1 MRILVHDYAGHAF
14 TVQLSRELASQ
25 GHEVMHCFSV
35 NLPSTPQGVNQK
47 LPGDPPNFY
56 SQPIDLGRMM
66 DRQNYKQLFFK
77 DDPQHAAI
85 VCEVIEAFHPDVV
98 LSGNASPV
106 VNSRLIQAC
115 WRENIK
121 FVNWVQDLFGHSA
134 GAILPAKLG
143 KLVGGTAAKYVDKLE
158 QSTFAKADHVVVI
171 AEAFRPFI
179 RNPKGDVTVIEN
191 WAPLEEMP
199 LTNRVNSWGKKHGL
213 DKTRNFIYSGTI
225 GMKHNPELLV
235 KVAEAFRAEADV
247 RTVVISQG
255 RGMDYLKQR
264 KEELGLENLVLLPFQ
279 PFEDL
284 PKVMGSADVLVA
296 ILEPD
301 AGVFSVPSKVLSYL
315 CAGRGVLLAVP
326 PENLAARI
334 VADNGA
340 GRVVAPTDADGF
352 VSAAREMMSDADGL
366 KTMGS
371 KARAYAER
379 TFDIQAIGERFVD
392 IFKNIA
398 KR

>member
-14 TVQLSRELASQ
+14 TVQLSRELARL
-25 GHEVMHCFSV
+25 GHEVMHCYSV

-47 LPGDPPNFY
+47 LPDDPANFY

-66 DRQNYKQLFFK
+66 DRQNYKQLFLR
-77 DDPQHAAI
+77 DDPEHAAI

-106 VNSRLIQAC
+106 VNSRLIQTC

-143 KLVGGTAAKYVDKLE
+143 KLVGGAAAKYVDRQE
-158 QSTFAKADHVVVI
+158 QETFAKADAVVVI

-179 RNPKGDVTVIEN
+179 RKPKGEVTVIEN

-199 LTNRVNSWGKKHGL
+199 LVDRFNKWGKKHGL

-235 KVAEAFRAEADV
+235 KVAEAFKDEADV

-284 PKVMGSADVLVA
+284 PDVMGSADVLVA

-315 CAGRGVLLAVP
+315 CSGRGVLLAVP
-326 PENLAARI
+326 PENLAAQI

-352 VSAAREMMSDADGL
+352 VSAAREMMADSAGL
-366 KTMGS
+366 AAMGVN
-371 KARAYAER
+371 ARAYAER
-379 TFDIQAIGERFVD
+379 TFDIQAIGGRFAG
-392 IFKNIA
+392 IFKSLTG
-398 KR
+398 